1 MRAPDDSAK
10 TGGRL
15 SGDDVRQYLKDF
27 AERFLKGKVRFE
39 TEVLNIRRRDHGRGW
54 KVLVRDGRTG
64 GAEKVSY
71 FSRIILCT
79 GVSFVHRH
87 CRVNL
92 RPNLLIYP
100 WLLRAAVARTTQSH

>member
-1 MRAPDDSAK
+1 MHGEFRFSAMPMRTPDDSVK

-15 SGDDVRQYLKDF
+15 SGDDVRQYLEDF

-54 KVLVRDGRTG
+54 KALVRDRRTSG
-64 GAEKVSY
+64 TEKEKVSY

-79 GVSFVHRH
+79 GVSFVS
-87 CRVNL
+87 
-92 RPNLLIYP
+92 I
-100 WLLRAAVARTTQSH
+100 